1 MTRSEE
7 DTQSAAPNAVP
18 TRSAPFPDHPAQVP
32 STLPPIH
39 ESLLPRDHALHRPRH
54 GKRQRAALTCAMV
67 FFLVPTLAFVFGV
80 RPQNFENHRLAAFPG
95 PTAGWGF
102 FTGLSNWATDHLPLR
117 QLGVQAESGI
127 SSGLFG
133 EPPAFSRSDRQPTG
147 VAIGPIDQ
155 PPPQAQQ
162 QPSGPADFSQV
173 VIGTNGWLYY
183 AQDLTAKCV
192 PDQPLSTTVN
202 ELNQLR
208 SAVESSGRS
217 FVLVVAP
224 DKTTVVPRYL
234 PAQYPDKDCATRA
247 TAPFWDSAM
256 PSVGALDL
264 RPGLAAASQRAGIPA
279 YYPQD
284 THWND
289 VGSLVMMRA
298 VAEHIKPGVTSTWQS
313 RPTFVATS
321 GADLPPIIGR
331 TGIDTNLLYTL
342 SPDGRTDRT
351 GGLLGELTDP
361 VGFHHP
367 ATTGMITTPVTL
379 LGDSFLAH
387 TGRFLPAVFSDATG
401 VDYANLVSNPQPV
414 LSAMVSSHV
423 VVLEVVERYLTGGT
437 AAFLRPQVISAV
449 QSTLNSHPLH

>member
-1 MTRSEE
+1 VTRSEE
-7 DTQSAAPNAVP
+7 DTQS
-18 TRSAPFPDHPAQVP
+18 DHPAQVP
-32 STLPPIH
+32 SALPPIH

-54 GKRQRAALTCAMV
+54 GKRQRAALTCAMA

-80 RPQNFENHRLAAFPG
+80 RPQNFENHRLAAFPS
-95 PTAGWGF
+95 PTEGWGF

-117 QLGVQAESGI
+117 QFGVQAESGI

-133 EPPAFSRSDRQPTG
+133 EPPAFSGTDRRSTG

-155 PPPQAQQ
+155 QQ
-162 QPSGPADFSQV
+162 QPSGPTDFSQI

-183 AQDLTAKCV
+183 VQDLTAKCM
-192 PDQPLSTTVN
+192 PDQPLSTTVT

-208 SAVESSGRS
+208 AAVESSGRS

-224 DKTTVVPRYL
+224 DKTTAVPRYL
-234 PAQYPDKDCATRA
+234 PAQYPDKDCAARA
-247 TAPFWDSAM
+247 AVPFWDSAM

-264 RPGLAAASQRAGIPA
+264 RPGLAAATQRAGVPA

-289 VGSLVMMRA
+289 IGSLVMMRA
-298 VAEHIKPGVTSTWQS
+298 VAEHIEPGVTSTWQS
-313 RPTFVATS
+313 RPTFAVTS

-331 TGIDTNLLYTL
+331 TGIDTDLQYTL
-342 SPDGRTDRT
+342 SPDGRTNRT
-351 GGLLGELTDP
+351 GGLLGDLTDP
-361 VGFHHP
+361 VGFHHTP
-367 ATTGMITTPVTL
+367 TTGMITTPVTL

-387 TGRFLPAVFSDATG
+387 TSRFLPAVFSDATG
-401 VDYANLVSNPQPV
+401 VDYANLISSPQPV
-414 LSAMVSSHV
+414 LSALVSSHV

-437 AAFLRPQVISAV
+437 AAFLRPQVISAI